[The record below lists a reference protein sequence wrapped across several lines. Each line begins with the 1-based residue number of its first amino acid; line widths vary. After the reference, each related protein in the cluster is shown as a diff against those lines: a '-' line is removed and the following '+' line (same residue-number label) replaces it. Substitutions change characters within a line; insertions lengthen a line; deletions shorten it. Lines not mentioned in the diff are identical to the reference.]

1 MLGFAMRA
9 GKLILGTEL
18 ICRAMPRRGKDRI
31 RLVAVSDTASAA
43 TKKKLF
49 DKSAHYG
56 IEAVELT
63 IDMSELGRLLGK
75 TYAPAAVAVTDD
87 GFARE
92 ILNAHSSEKI
102 FRKEV
107 SDNGNGD

>member
-1 MLGFAMRA
+1 
-9 GKLILGTEL
+9 
-18 ICRAMPRRGKDRI
+18 
-31 RLVAVSDTASAA
+31 
-43 TKKKLF
+43 
-49 DKSAHYG
+49 
-56 IEAVELT
+56 
-63 IDMSELGRLLGK
+63 MSELGRLLGK